1 MKNSKT
7 SLTNPSLI
15 TELAKKLVR
24 YEIIFSRRYDHRT
37 K

>member
-1 MKNSKT
+1 M
-7 SLTNPSLI
+7 NPSLI

-24 YEIIFSRRYDHRT
+24 YEINFSRRYDRRT

>member
-24 YEIIFSRRYDHRT
+24 YEIIFSRRYDHRR